1 MAAASSLAVTTA
13 GVESRAPAAERE
25 FAPPPV
31 PAFENERVRE
41 FEPKESRIAD
51 SAPSGPGYAPATPVR
66 IEWPSDLQQVE
77 SDPEKVKMVE
87 QDVVQ
92 EPSASRRKRVRQPL
106 APVKEE
112 PLVQIETGQ
121 AADAGTGEKTPV

>member
-1 MAAASSLAVTTA
+1 M
-13 GVESRAPAAERE
+13 
-25 FAPPPV
+25 PPPV
-31 PAFENERVRE
+31 PVFENERVRE
-41 FEPKESRIAD
+41 FEPQESRIAD
-51 SAPSGPGYAPATPVR
+51 STPSGPGYAPATPVR

-92 EPSASRRKRVRQPL
+92 QPPASPRPKRVRQPL

-121 AADAGTGEKTPV
+121 AADAGTGEKTPA